1 MAILNWDGLSHYDFK
16 MKAKITEWLNGK
28 AEKVHTHTKSEV
40 GLDQVDNT
48 ADVDKPISTAQKKK
62 FDAIDTAIAG
72 KSSTGHKHTKSDIT
86 DFPVLGTASAKDVAS
101 TGNASSTQVVMGNDS
116 RLTDARKAS
125 DVQAWAKAENKP
137 SYTKLEVG
145 LGNVDNTSDT
155 NKPVSTAQQTAID
168 TAYVN
173 ANKYTDKK
181 VADLIG
187 TAPETMDT
195 LEEVAAAIQENKDV
209 EKALNEAIG
218 KKANQTELDTH
229 TGNSTIHI
237 TASERTKWNA
247 AKTHADSTHARTDA
261 TKVTKSTTNG
271 NIKINDV
278 ETTVYTHPSSHSI
291 AEVSGLQTALDGK
304 GTYSK
309 PSGGIPKSDLASAV
323 QTSLGKADTALQ
335 SHQDISGKQDK
346 STAVTHKASTAVGST
361 TQPVYIASD
370 GSATATTYTLGKS
383 VPSDA
388 KFTDTNTVTNLGT
401 ASNNYTNGN
410 ILIQGSGATSV
421 TKSGNTITISS
432 TDNNTVYTH
441 PTTAGNKHIPS
452 GGKSGQILRWSADGT
467 ASWGDD
473 NNTWRGIQ
481 DNLLSTS
488 TTDSLSANQGKIL
501 NETKMPH
508 KTITTATDFNTLT
521 DTCIYHIKVSNNT
534 NAPSHNHG
542 TLYVDYNV
550 GTPYQIYFCDGG
562 SINAY
567 KRWRASGAWTGWT
580 ELKLTD
586 TTYSDATTSAH
597 GLMTAAMVTKLNGI
611 ASGANKTTVDSELS
625 STSTNPVQNKVINTA
640 LAGKANSSHG
650 NHVPA
655 TQTANNAT
663 FLRNDNTWAKV
674 TPANIGAQSAGSYY
688 TESEM
693 DTKLNSKLNTSLK
706 GSVNGLAELD
716 STGKVPSAQL
726 PSFVDDVIEGYLSSG
741 KFYKESAHTTQITG
755 ESGKIYIDL
764 STEKTYR
771 WSGSAFV
778 VISDT
783 IALGETSTTAYRGDR
798 GKVAYDHSQSAHA
811 RTDATNVAKSTTNGN
826 IKINGTET
834 TVYTHPSG
842 TNPHGTTKSDVGLG
856 NVDNTADANKSV
868 KYATSA
874 GSAGWATKATAIVD
888 YNQTSKNIQIGYAGD
903 GIKGDAIKFI
913 AGYTEGNGSDVTAK
927 IKDVS
932 KDALKSWLGLG
943 SLAYS
948 SASIPSV
955 GNGTITI
962 TQNGTS
968 KGSFTMNQSGNT
980 TIALT
985 DTNTDT
991 NTVTNIGTA
1000 ANNYTNGNILFQGSG
1015 ATTVSKSG
1023 NTITISSTDTTYT
1036 LAGLMGSTAK
1046 GSSDYGVYWNG
1057 SSFVQ
1062 TKHIP
1067 TVDNSA
1073 TFTSGNPAASA
1084 AIMTNVLEHTMWL
1097 EKHVAI
1103 SSYGTTTLCNLAD
1116 QAASHTSG
1124 AYLVLISGMT
1134 SSCKSEIYLIYN
1146 MQNNNKTFYMQQ
1158 VASAGGSST
1167 ACTLTISGTTL
1178 TATVQGNSAPY
1189 RNIFV
1194 FRCTI

>member
-1 MAILNWDGLSHYDFK
+1 MAT
-16 MKAKITEWLNGK
+16 AKK
-28 AEKVHTHTKSEV
+28 EKKKSLQEVYQEKSERV
-40 GLDQVDNT
+40 LEGVAYWASFYRKNPQRFVLEYLNV
-48 ADVDKPISTAQKKK
+48 KLKLFQK
-62 FDAIDTAIAG
+62 ILIY
-72 KSSTGHKHTKSDIT
+72 
-86 DFPVLGTASAKDVAS
+86 
-101 TGNASSTQVVMGNDS
+101 MMM
-116 RLTDARKAS
+116 
-125 DVQAWAKAENKP
+125 
-137 SYTKLEVG
+137 
-145 LGNVDNTSDT
+145 
-155 NKPVSTAQQTAID
+155 VSTNFMYIASRGSGKTWLTSLYCVVRCILYPGTKICVACIND
-168 TAYVN
+168 DNMADRCKIRN
-173 ANKYTDKK
+173 ANKVIWSIKATADFNTKAAIALRAGFQNGSINLLTSEFEAEELVKK
-181 VADLIG
+181 VRG
-187 TAPETMDT
+187 Y
-195 LEEVAAAIQENKDV
+195 
-209 EKALNEAIG
+209 
-218 KKANQTELDTH
+218 
-229 TGNSTIHI
+229 
-237 TASERTKWNA
+237 TKM
-247 AKTHADSTHARTDA
+247 T
-261 TKVTKSTTNG
+261 
-271 NIKINDV
+271 
-278 ETTVYTHPSSHSI
+278 
-291 AEVSGLQTALDGK
+291 
-304 GTYSK
+304 
-309 PSGGIPKSDLASAV
+309 
-323 QTSLGKADTALQ
+323 
-335 SHQDISGKQDK
+335 
-346 STAVTHKASTAVGST
+346 
-361 TQPVYIASD
+361 
-370 GSATATTYTLGKS
+370 
-383 VPSDA
+383 
-388 KFTDTNTVTNLGT
+388 KFTDT
-401 ASNNYTNGN
+401 
-410 ILIQGSGATSV
+410 
-421 TKSGNTITISS
+421 
-432 TDNNTVYTH
+432 VY
-441 PTTAGNKHIPS
+441 
-452 GGKSGQILRWSADGT
+452 D
-467 ASWGDD
+467 
-473 NNTWRGIQ
+473 
-481 DNLLSTS
+481 
-488 TTDSLSANQGKIL
+488 
-501 NETKMPH
+501 
-508 KTITTATDFNTLT
+508 
-521 DTCIYHIKVSNNT
+521 
-534 NAPSHNHG
+534 
-542 TLYVDYNV
+542 
-550 GTPYQIYFCDGG
+550 
-562 SINAY
+562 
-567 KRWRASGAWTGWT
+567 
-580 ELKLTD
+580 
-586 TTYSDATTSAH
+586 DATTSAH

-674 TPANIGAQSAGSYY
+674 TPANIGAQPAGSYAATSHTHDDRYY
-688 TESEM
+688 TEAEM
-693 DTKLNSKLNTSLK
+693 DTKLNGKANSSHTHGNGDITSLDAGKITSGTISIDRLPQGALERLTVVADDTARFKLTSSTIQK
-706 GSVNGLAELD
+706 GDTV
-716 STGKVPSAQL
+716 KVT
-726 PSFVDDVIEGYLSSG
+726 SSG
-741 KFYKESAHTTQITG
+741 KMYYVVDETK
-755 ESGKIYIDL
+755 L
-764 STEKTYR
+764 SSEAGYEVYAAGTAASVP
-771 WSGSAFV
+771 WSGV
-778 VISDT
+778 T
-783 IALGETSTTAYRGDR
+783 
-798 GKVAYDHSQSAHA
+798 GKPSSYIPSSHTH
-811 RTDATNVAKSTTNGN
+811 TK
-826 IKINGTET
+826 TE
-834 TVYTHPSG
+834 
-842 TNPHGTTKSDVGLG
+842 VGLG
-856 NVDNTADANKSV
+856 NVDNTADSTKSV

-888 YNQTSKNIQIGYAGD
+888 YAQTSKNIQIGYNGN
-903 GIKGDAIKFI
+903 GIKGDEIKFI
-913 AGYTEGNGSDVTAK
+913 AGYTAGNGSDVTAK

-968 KGSFTMNQSGNT
+968 KGTFTMNQSGNT

>member
-1 MAILNWDGLSHYDFK
+1 MI
-16 MKAKITEWLNGK
+16 
-28 AEKVHTHTKSEV
+28 
-40 GLDQVDNT
+40 
-48 ADVDKPISTAQKKK
+48 PINRFLRQ
-62 FDAIDTAIAG
+62 
-72 KSSTGHKHTKSDIT
+72 
-86 DFPVLGTASAKDVAS
+86 
-101 TGNASSTQVVMGNDS
+101 
-116 RLTDARKAS
+116 
-125 DVQAWAKAENKP
+125 
-137 SYTKLEVG
+137 
-145 LGNVDNTSDT
+145 
-155 NKPVSTAQQTAID
+155 QQTAID
-168 TAYVN
+168 TAYAN

-187 TAPETMDT
+187 SAPETMDT

-247 AKTHADSTHARTDA
+247 AKTHADSAHARTDA
-261 TKVTKSTTNG
+261 TKVEKSTTNG
-271 NIKINDV
+271 NIKINGT
-278 ETTVYTHPSSHSI
+278 ETTVYTHPTSHSI

-346 STAVTHKASTAVGST
+346 STAVTHKASTAVGSA

-388 KFTDTNTVTNLGT
+388 KFTDT
-401 ASNNYTNGN
+401 
-410 ILIQGSGATSV
+410 
-421 TKSGNTITISS
+421 
-432 TDNNTVYTH
+432 VY
-441 PTTAGNKHIPS
+441 
-452 GGKSGQILRWSADGT
+452 D
-467 ASWGDD
+467 
-473 NNTWRGIQ
+473 
-481 DNLLSTS
+481 
-488 TTDSLSANQGKIL
+488 
-501 NETKMPH
+501 
-508 KTITTATDFNTLT
+508 
-521 DTCIYHIKVSNNT
+521 
-534 NAPSHNHG
+534 
-542 TLYVDYNV
+542 
-550 GTPYQIYFCDGG
+550 
-562 SINAY
+562 
-567 KRWRASGAWTGWT
+567 
-580 ELKLTD
+580 
-586 TTYSDATTSAH
+586 DATTSAH

-674 TPANIGAQSAGSYY
+674 TPANIGAQPAGSYAATSHTHDDRYY
-688 TESEM
+688 TETEM
-693 DTKLNSKLNTSLK
+693 DTKLNGKANSSHTHGNGDITSLDAGKITSGTISIDRLPQGALERLTVVADDTARFKLTSSTIQK
-706 GSVNGLAELD
+706 GDTVKVT
-716 STGKVPSAQL
+716 STGKMYYV
-726 PSFVDDVIEGYLSSG
+726 VDET
-741 KFYKESAHTTQITG
+741 K
-755 ESGKIYIDL
+755 L
-764 STEKTYR
+764 STEAGYEVYAAGTAASVP
-771 WSGSAFV
+771 WSGV
-778 VISDT
+778 T
-783 IALGETSTTAYRGDR
+783 
-798 GKVAYDHSQSAHA
+798 GKPSSYTPSSHTH
-811 RTDATNVAKSTTNGN
+811 TK
-826 IKINGTET
+826 TE
-834 TVYTHPSG
+834 
-842 TNPHGTTKSDVGLG
+842 VGLG
-856 NVDNTADANKSV
+856 NVDNTADSTKSV

-888 YNQTSKNIQIGYAGD
+888 YAQTSKNIQIGYNGN
-903 GIKGDAIKFI
+903 GIKGDEIKFI
-913 AGYTEGNGSDVTAK
+913 AGYTAGNGSDVTAK

-968 KGSFTMNQSGNT
+968 KGTFTMNQSGNT

>member
-48 ADVDKPISTAQKKK
+48 SDTDKPISTAQKKK
-62 FDAIDTAIAG
+62 FAEIDTAIAG
-72 KSSTGHKHTKSDIT
+72 KSPTGHKHTKSDIT
-86 DFPVLGTASAKDVAS
+86 DFPTLGTASSKDVAA
-101 TGNASSTQVVMGNDS
+101 TGNASATQVVMGNDS

-168 TAYVN
+168 TAYAN

-187 TAPETMDT
+187 SAPETMDT

-247 AKTHADSTHARTDA
+247 AKTHADSAHARTDA
-261 TKVTKSTTNG
+261 TKVEKSTTNG
-271 NIKINDV
+271 NIKINGT

-346 STAVTHKASTAVGST
+346 STAVTHKASTAVGSA

-388 KFTDTNTVTNLGT
+388 KFTDT
-401 ASNNYTNGN
+401 
-410 ILIQGSGATSV
+410 
-421 TKSGNTITISS
+421 
-432 TDNNTVYTH
+432 VY
-441 PTTAGNKHIPS
+441 
-452 GGKSGQILRWSADGT
+452 D
-467 ASWGDD
+467 
-473 NNTWRGIQ
+473 
-481 DNLLSTS
+481 
-488 TTDSLSANQGKIL
+488 
-501 NETKMPH
+501 
-508 KTITTATDFNTLT
+508 
-521 DTCIYHIKVSNNT
+521 
-534 NAPSHNHG
+534 
-542 TLYVDYNV
+542 
-550 GTPYQIYFCDGG
+550 
-562 SINAY
+562 
-567 KRWRASGAWTGWT
+567 
-580 ELKLTD
+580 
-586 TTYSDATTSAH
+586 DATTSAH

-611 ASGANKTTVDSELS
+611 VSGANKTTVDSELS

-674 TPANIGAQSAGSYY
+674 TPANIGAQPAGSYAATSHTHDDRYY
-688 TESEM
+688 TESEIN
-693 DTKLNSKLNTSLK
+693 TKLNGKANSSHTHGNGDITSLDAGKITSGTISIDRLPQGALERLTVVADDTARFKLTSSTIQK
-706 GSVNGLAELD
+706 GDTV
-716 STGKVPSAQL
+716 KVT
-726 PSFVDDVIEGYLSSG
+726 SSG
-741 KFYKESAHTTQITG
+741 KMYYVVDETK
-755 ESGKIYIDL
+755 L
-764 STEKTYR
+764 SSEAGYEVYAAGTAASVP
-771 WSGSAFV
+771 WSGV
-778 VISDT
+778 T
-783 IALGETSTTAYRGDR
+783 
-798 GKVAYDHSQSAHA
+798 GKPSSYTPSSHTH
-811 RTDATNVAKSTTNGN
+811 TK
-826 IKINGTET
+826 TE
-834 TVYTHPSG
+834 
-842 TNPHGTTKSDVGLG
+842 VGLG
-856 NVDNTADANKSV
+856 NVDNTADSTKSV

-888 YNQTSKNIQIGYAGD
+888 YAQTSKNIQIGYNGN
-903 GIKGDAIKFI
+903 GIKGDEIKFI
-913 AGYTEGNGSDVTAK
+913 AGYTAGNGSDVTAK

-968 KGSFTMNQSGNT
+968 KGTFTMNQSGNT

>member
-40 GLDQVDNT
+40 GLDQVNNT
-48 ADVDKPISTAQKKK
+48 SDADKPISTAQKKK
-62 FDAIDTAIAG
+62 FAEIDTAIAG
-72 KSSTGHKHTKSDIT
+72 KSPTGHKHTKSDIT
-86 DFPVLGTASAKDVAS
+86 DFPTLGTASSKDVAA
-101 TGNASSTQVVMGNDS
+101 TGNASATQVVMGNDS

-168 TAYVN
+168 TAYAN

-187 TAPETMDT
+187 SAPETMDT

-247 AKTHADSTHARTDA
+247 AKTHADSAHARTDA
-261 TKVTKSTTNG
+261 TKVEKSTTNG
-271 NIKINDV
+271 NIKINGT

-346 STAVTHKASTAVGST
+346 STAVTHKASTAVGSA

-388 KFTDTNTVTNLGT
+388 KFTDT
-401 ASNNYTNGN
+401 
-410 ILIQGSGATSV
+410 
-421 TKSGNTITISS
+421 
-432 TDNNTVYTH
+432 VY
-441 PTTAGNKHIPS
+441 
-452 GGKSGQILRWSADGT
+452 D
-467 ASWGDD
+467 
-473 NNTWRGIQ
+473 
-481 DNLLSTS
+481 
-488 TTDSLSANQGKIL
+488 
-501 NETKMPH
+501 
-508 KTITTATDFNTLT
+508 
-521 DTCIYHIKVSNNT
+521 
-534 NAPSHNHG
+534 
-542 TLYVDYNV
+542 
-550 GTPYQIYFCDGG
+550 
-562 SINAY
+562 
-567 KRWRASGAWTGWT
+567 
-580 ELKLTD
+580 
-586 TTYSDATTSAH
+586 DATTSAH

-674 TPANIGAQSAGSYY
+674 TPANIGAQPAGSYAATSHTHDDRYY
-688 TESEM
+688 TEAEM
-693 DTKLNSKLNTSLK
+693 DTKLNGKANSSHTHGNGDITSLDAGKITSGTISIDRLPQGALERLTVVADDTARFKLTSSTIQK
-706 GSVNGLAELD
+706 GDTVKVTSSEKMYYVVDETKLSSEAGYEVYAAGTAASVPWSGV
-716 STGKVPSAQL
+716 TGKPSSYT
-726 PSFVDDVIEGYLSSG
+726 PSS
-741 KFYKESAHTTQITG
+741 HTHT
-755 ESGKIYIDL
+755 K
-764 STEKTYR
+764 TE
-771 WSGSAFV
+771 
-778 VISDT
+778 
-783 IALGETSTTAYRGDR
+783 
-798 GKVAYDHSQSAHA
+798 
-811 RTDATNVAKSTTNGN
+811 
-826 IKINGTET
+826 
-834 TVYTHPSG
+834 
-842 TNPHGTTKSDVGLG
+842 VGLG
-856 NVDNTADANKSV
+856 NVDNTADSTKSV

-888 YNQTSKNIQIGYAGD
+888 YAQTSKNIQIGYNGN
-903 GIKGDAIKFI
+903 GIKGDEIKFI
-913 AGYTEGNGSDVTAK
+913 AGYTAGNGSDVTAK

-968 KGSFTMNQSGNT
+968 KGTFTMNQSGNT